1 MNIYIDRIQRGVGQ
15 GGFHTCSITA
25 EIHTHLLLRTERHP
39 FEFVFDCGTRSLGPK
54 KKPLADFLNDHIQ
67 AYEPADGIVDALF
80 ISHLDVDHY
89 NGAEQLCNSKDVSRV
104 FLPYFTV
111 DELLLMVISEIT
123 ADDASTAIT
132 TTYIN
137 TLIGIARGNRLLF
150 DVPVTVIG
158 GPNTQDNDQRPIQQD
173 SDRLIVVEILDD
185 GTERAIGG
193 HIASGSTIG
202 IKTKSRR
209 LPWILRPWSYQQSK
223 EAQKAITAAIDAIP
237 ALKKLN
243 RSNKKDRKPGNVSAA
258 DIKAIHENKIAI
270 RAACSQVLTD
280 AGGTPASDH
289 NAVSLCLYSGPQP
302 RLLTSYRAK
311 YIYRGSEEP
320 LLRHDPTGWIST
332 GDSLLSKHWKDF
344 CSAFA
349 DVLGNVGTYV
359 VPHHGSDLNHSPELL
374 HSVAGRLAVICA
386 RSHSKDHPG
395 TTVLDDL
402 YEVDSIVKRVDE
414 YSTYGLREIVLFEV
428 GNLLLMDP
436 S

>member
-25 EIHTHLLLRTERHP
+25 EIPNHP
-39 FEFVFDCGTRSLGPK
+39 LIGADRYPFDFVFDCGTRSLGPK
-54 KKPLADFLNDHIQ
+54 KRSLADFLNDHIQ

-89 NGAEQLCNSKDVSRV
+89 NGAEQLCNSKNVSRI
-104 FLPYFTV
+104 FLPYFTEN
-111 DELLLMVISEIT
+111 ELFLMVVSAIT
-123 ADDASTAIT
+123 ADKVSTTIT
-132 TTYIN
+132 SAYIN
-137 TLIGIARGNRLLF
+137 TLLGIARGNRLLF
-150 DVPVTVIG
+150 GVPVTVIG
-158 GPNTQDNDQRPIQQD
+158 GPNTQEGDPRPIPQGT
-173 SDRLIVVEILDD
+173 DRLIAVEILDD
-185 GTERAIGG
+185 GSERAIGNN
-193 HIASGSTIG
+193 IASGATIG

-209 LPWILRPWSYQQSK
+209 LPWILRPWSYQQSPA
-223 EAQKAITAAIDAIP
+223 AQLAITAAIQAIP
-237 ALKKLN
+237 ELAQLN
-243 RSNKKDRKPGNVSAA
+243 NNNGNIEDTDIAAIQANKA
-258 DIKAIHENKIAI
+258 AI
-270 RAACSQVLTD
+270 RTACSQVLIA
-280 AGGTPASDH
+280 AGGTAASDH

-302 RLLTSYRAK
+302 RLLTPYRAR

-320 LLRHDPTGWIST
+320 LLRHDPSGWIST

-344 CSAFA
+344 RSAFA

-395 TTVLDDL
+395 RTVLNDL

-414 YSTYGLREIVLFEV
+414 YSTYGFREFVLFEV
-428 GNLLLMDP
+428 GNLLLSNP